1 MATPKNG
8 PHHLESNEIQISVAD
23 LFLCNKEHISPIQ
36 DIPYFL
42 LLAYVCPNFH
52 WLPDL
57 ILDSAVL
64 ILGFNMFQHVS
75 SQDFI
80 YNFSIS
86 SSNIKHPL
94 ANLSHFSKKDGITH
108 FPTNKRSTFQH
119 APDLQILQ
127 DSLITM
133 IFGVGAAVAAFP
145 PVMDFCVSKLG
156 RKGAVVFG
164 GLVFCLGAALQ
175 ALVPWKRR
183 QKLGRWLEMGG
194 TWSMFWPISRL

>member
-1 MATPKNG
+1 MFHPKTSFITS
-8 PHHLESNEIQISVAD
+8 PYLRQTSNIPSPIS
-23 LFLCNKEHISPIQ
+23 LISP
-36 DIPYFL
+36 
-42 LLAYVCPNFH
+42 
-52 WLPDL
+52 
-57 ILDSAVL
+57 
-64 ILGFNMFQHVS
+64 
-75 SQDFI
+75 
-80 YNFSIS
+80 
-86 SSNIKHPL
+86 
-94 ANLSHFSKKDGITH
+94 KKMAS
-108 FPTNKRSTFQH
+108 PTNKRSTFQH

-175 ALVPWKRR
+175 AWKRR

-194 TWSMFWPISRL
+194 TWSMF